1 MSAYETASSTL
12 ASVLSHPSLD
22 LAHVEKTTDALS
34 ELMANQEEIDSAIRL
49 GGQSA
54 TKTGE
59 DVDEDSLAEEFEA
72 MVQEEKAREAE
83 RLQLEHAA
91 QEREKAQA
99 SEERR
104 AKIAELQKKQADLE
118 EQKRLLEADPASQPG
133 SQDEWQRRYDAAQ
146 DRQSEEKKRAEVER
160 MQKEERARGAREAR
174 EQVAAE

>member
-12 ASVLSHPSLD
+12 ASVLSHPFLD

-83 RLQLEHAA
+83 RVQLEQAA
-91 QEREKAQA
+91 QERKKAQA
-99 SEERR
+99 SEERK
-104 AKIAELQKKQADLE
+104 AKIAELQKKQAELE
-118 EQKRLLEADPASQPG
+118 EQKRVLETDPASP
-133 SQDEWQRRYDAAQ
+133 SDAQDDWQRRYDAAK

-160 MQKEERARGAREAR
+160 MQKEEKAREAR
-174 EQVAAE
+174 ERVAAE